1 MILRFKGRGVY
12 RGKAEG
18 EAIVTQDTLA
28 GWGGINPTT
37 GEVIDRFHELYGEN
51 IKDKIL
57 VFRGARGSSGWANTF
72 HIARLRKTKPA
83 GLIFTELTSKLCL
96 GIIMMKS
103 PAITELEVNP
113 FDVIE
118 TGDYI
123 KIDGDTGEVII
134 IKNKK

>member
-1 MILRFKGRGVY
+1 
-12 RGKAEG
+12 
-18 EAIVTQDTLA
+18 
-28 GWGGINPTT
+28 
-37 GEVIDRFHELYGEN
+37 
-51 IKDKIL
+51 
-57 VFRGARGSSGWANTF
+57 
-72 HIARLRKTKPA
+72 
-83 GLIFTELTSKLCL
+83 
-96 GIIMMKS
+96 MMKS